1 MAGEIYYKVNSEA
14 FAELTNHLRTLG
26 HSGFDAMLASM
37 HGVAEEGLFILQDNA
52 MMRTQEHTGRLLDS
66 FQLGNKLCVYDV
78 GDYDVVFGSA
88 LYYAGMVDAGHAIVP
103 PGYKRD
109 YRRQRR
115 RKKENQRYDY
125 YEGAH
130 FFNPSFDQITVMA
143 QERMGA
149 DLDLCV
155 QDTSFVMKQAK
166 RKRRKGG
173 K

>member
-1 MAGEIYYKVNSEA
+1 MANDIYYKVNTAE
-14 FAELTNHLRTLG
+14 FAALTNHLRTLG

-37 HGVAEEGLFILQDNA
+37 HQVAQEGLFILQDNA
-52 MMRTQEHTGRLLDS
+52 SMRTQEHTGRLLDS
-66 FQLGNKLCVYDV
+66 FQMGDKLCVYDV
-78 GDYDVVFGSA
+78 GDTDIVFGSA

-109 YRRQRR
+109 YRRQKR

-130 FFNPSFDQITVMA
+130 FFNPSFDQITEMA
-143 QERMGA
+143 QTQMAE
-149 DLDLCV
+149 DLNLCV

-166 RKRRKGG
+166 RKRRKGAV
-173 K
+173 